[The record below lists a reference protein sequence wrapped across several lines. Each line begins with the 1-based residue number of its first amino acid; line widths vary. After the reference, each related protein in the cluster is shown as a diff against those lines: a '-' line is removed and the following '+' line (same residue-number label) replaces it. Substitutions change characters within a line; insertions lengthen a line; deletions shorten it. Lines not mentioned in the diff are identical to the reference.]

1 MTEHLLQLIDRIQ
14 QPHILR
20 DRLNPPQEPK
30 AASGSSK
37 DLLNLVNRVQTRAC
51 IEENKI
57 LLENRIKTLNR
68 ELRAM
73 KHVEKCKM
81 CLLELQLDV
90 ERYLGTRIFWW
101 LNLSNDVGEEMKECP
116 QVDDYRIGSYWS
128 GSSDGTVRFIK
139 DRMEWAW
146 NVTLQEIRL
155 TGKARSLLEHWNY
168 SRSRQFQRK
177 FESIISQFFLSG

>member
-1 MTEHLLQLIDRIQ
+1 MSEHLLQLIEKIQ

-20 DRLNPPQEPK
+20 DRLNPPPEPK

-37 DLLNLVNRVQTRAC
+37 DLLNLVDRVQTRAS
-51 IEENKI
+51 IEEYKI
-57 LLENRIKTLNR
+57 VLKDRLETLNG

-73 KHVEKCKM
+73 KHVGKCRQ

-90 ERYLGTRIFWW
+90 ERYLGMRIFWW
-101 LNLSNDVGEEMKECP
+101 LNLSDDVGEEMKECP
-116 QVDDYRIGSYWS
+116 QVENYRIGSYWS
-128 GSSDGTVRFIK
+128 GSSDDTIRFIK
-139 DRMEWAW
+139 DRMAWAW

-155 TGKARSLLEHWNY
+155 TGKARSLLEHWDY